1 MSMTKKKRK
10 CFIIGIM
17 LFFVLCLFLL
27 FCVEGNTKQL
37 RSDSAEVEFIT
48 EGEIVTCV
56 NIKGVFPYT
65 SIVPK
70 NAGERKTDS
79 EGNITEIYVI
89 EVEISL
95 TSQNTMKL
103 YCERLEDATYTYILK
118 FADKD
123 IIISN
128 GKVVE

>member
-1 MSMTKKKRK
+1 MSTTKKKRK
-10 CFIIGIM
+10 RFIISVM
-17 LFFVLCLFLL
+17 LLFVLCLFLI
-27 FCVEGNTKQL
+27 FCMEGNTKQL
-37 RSDSAEVEFIT
+37 RSDSAGVEFIT

-56 NIKGVFPYT
+56 NIKGTFPYI

-70 NAGERKTDS
+70 LATERKTDS
-79 EGNITEIYVI
+79 EGSITEVYII
-89 EVEISL
+89 EAKISL
-95 TSQNTMKL
+95 NTQNTMKL
-103 YCERLEDATYTYILK
+103 YIDRLEDATYTYILK

>member
-1 MSMTKKKRK
+1 MSTTKKKRK
-10 CFIIGIM
+10 RFIISVM
-17 LFFVLCLFLL
+17 LLFVLCLFLI
-27 FCVEGNTKQL
+27 FCMEGNTKQL
-37 RSDSAEVEFIT
+37 RSDSAGVEFIT

-56 NIKGVFPYT
+56 NIKGTFPYI

-70 NAGERKTDS
+70 LATERKTDS
-79 EGNITEIYVI
+79 EGNITEVYLI
-89 EVEISL
+89 EAKISL
-95 TSQNTMKL
+95 NTQNTMKL
-103 YCERLEDATYTYILK
+103 YIDRLEDATYTYILK